1 MPKPPDPSL
10 LALIE
15 QHTGPVKRL
24 HPTEHGGGSDLTAVA
39 ETEER
44 TVFVKAMRDRG
55 RAGGRRDSLLR
66 EIAVAPHLA
75 GVAPQLLWSETGG
88 REWVVAAW
96 EAVQGRAA
104 DLRPGSADLP
114 VVADVLRRVGE
125 LPLPETAA
133 DWPERRWDRFAAGQ
147 EHQFAGAAL
156 LYTDWHPGNFVVGE
170 GRSWL
175 VDWSWPT
182 RGAAFISPALLI
194 VELVSA
200 GHAPG
205 AAEELVRDSPAWTEA
220 PTDAVDVFAVAHA
233 RMCRTAAA
241 CRPEQ
246 TWLAAVAD
254 AAACWARHRACG

>member
-1 MPKPPDPSL
+1 MTRL
-10 LALIE
+10 RALIE

-24 HPTEHGGGSDLTAVA
+24 HPTEHGGGSDLTALA

-66 EIAVAPHLA
+66 EIAVAPHLG
-75 GVAPQLLWSETGG
+75 GVAPRLLWSETGG

-96 EAVQGRAA
+96 EAVPGRAV

-156 LYTDWHPGNFVVGE
+156 LYTDWHPANFVLGN

-175 VDWSWPT
+175 VDWSWPM
-182 RGAAFISPALLI
+182 RGAAFISPALLV
-194 VELVSA
+194 VELVAA
-200 GHAPG
+200 GHSPT
-205 AAEELVRDSPAWTEA
+205 AAEALVAGCPAWVEA
-220 PTDAVDVFAVAHA
+220 PAAAVEAFAAAHA
-233 RMCRTAAA
+233 RMCGTAAA
-241 CRPEQ
+241 RRPEQ
-246 TWLAAVAD
+246 GWLAGVAD
-254 AAACWARHRACG
+254 AAERWAAHRAAG